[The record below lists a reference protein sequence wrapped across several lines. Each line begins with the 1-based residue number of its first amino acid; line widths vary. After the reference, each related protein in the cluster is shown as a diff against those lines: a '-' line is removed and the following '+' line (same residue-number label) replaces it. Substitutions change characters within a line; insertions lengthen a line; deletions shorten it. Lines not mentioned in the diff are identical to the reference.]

1 MTEKKVLGYCR
12 VSSEEQAA
20 HGISIEA
27 QHEMLKAWATMTQSG
42 TIQIYSDPGFSGK
55 NMNRPQLKL
64 LLKECEAGCV
74 SHVVVWKLDRLS
86 RSLRDTLTV
95 IEDLFLPRGI
105 TLVSVTEQIDTST
118 PSGRMMLN
126 MLASFAQLER
136 EQDSDRVVM
145 AHKHLA
151 RDCKYLGGHIPVG
164 YMVDET
170 KHYQLDPETWPTVRH
185 AFEMY
190 LSGEGYTDILK
201 YMNQLTLV
209 NFRKRPFS
217 KQDLIFMLSNEI
229 YAGTYIRKIGAD
241 PRHRVTS
248 PETIRIPGGV
258 PALLTPEEWTR
269 VCQIREKNKTTAA
282 RYNTRQIF
290 PLTGIVYCAVC
301 GKPMRVNYAGK
312 DRNGTVQRYYE
323 CREKCIR
330 PARLEQINAAVFT
343 VVENYAAVEDTI
355 RKASTIANQYA
366 DNLDMDNA
374 KEANALEK
382 QLIDLRIKNARIVS
396 FISSTDNP
404 PASLMTELRQN
415 ESDQA
420 KLTEKINALR
430 RGSTRYDVEKTI
442 TSIKACIG
450 IKNKPPEEQR
460 KLIQAACYKVLVSAT
475 AYKVIFNWHTDSG
488 DEPPHTVC
496 QSIRRKN

>member
-1 MTEKKVLGYCR
+1 MEGTAAMTEKKVLGYCR

-27 QHEMLKAWATMTQSG
+27 QHEMLKAWSTMTQAG
-42 TIQIYSDPGFSGK
+42 PIQIYSDPGFSGK
-55 NMNRPQLKL
+55 NMNRPQLKQ

-95 IEDLFLPRGI
+95 IEDLFLPHGI

-151 RDCKYLGGHIPVG
+151 RDCKYLGGHIPLG
-164 YMVDET
+164 YMVDDT

-190 LSGEGYTDILK
+190 LAGEGYSAILK
-201 YMNQLTLV
+201 YMNELLKYRNIMFT
-209 NFRKRPFS
+209 
-217 KQDLIFMLSNEI
+217 KQNLIFMLSNEI
-229 YAGTYIRKIGAD
+229 YSGVYIRRIGAD

-248 PETIRIPGGV
+248 PETIRVPGGV

-269 VCQIREKNKTTAA
+269 VCQIRAKNQTVAA

-290 PLTGIVYCAVC
+290 PLTGLVYCTKC
-301 GKPMRVNYAGK
+301 GQPMRVNYAGK
-312 DRNGTVQRYYE
+312 DRNGTIQRYYE
-323 CREKCIR
+323 CRSKCIR
-330 PARLEQINAAVFT
+330 PARLEQINDAVFG
-343 VVENYAAVEDTI
+343 VVESYAAIDESI
-355 RKASTIANQYA
+355 RKACKIANEYA
-366 DNLDMDNA
+366 SNLDIDNA
-374 KEANALEK
+374 KEASALEK
-382 QLIDLRIKNARIVS
+382 QLIDLNIKNARIVS
-396 FISSTDNP
+396 FISSNDNP
-404 PASLMTELRQN
+404 PASLMSELRQI

-420 KLTEKINALR
+420 TLTAKINTLR
-430 RGSTRYDVEKTI
+430 HGSTKYDIEKTVQNI
-442 TSIKACIG
+442 RACTG
-450 IKNKPPEEQR
+450 IKRKPPEEQR
-460 KLIQAACYKVLVSAT
+460 KLIQAAVYKVLVSAT
-475 AYKVIFNWHTDSG
+475 AYKVVFNWHTDSG
-488 DEPPHTVC
+488 DEE
-496 QSIRRKN
+496 S